1 MTFAKTFF
9 PYKETF
15 INSRDSALQSL
26 QPTTI
31 TISTKKEEKE
41 NKSMKKPL
49 WLFAST
55 PKKKKQ

>member
-1 MTFAKTFF
+1 MTPAKTLF
-9 PYKETF
+9 PYQETF
-15 INSRDSALQSL
+15 INSRDSVLQSL

-49 WLFAST
+49 
-55 PKKKKQ
+55 